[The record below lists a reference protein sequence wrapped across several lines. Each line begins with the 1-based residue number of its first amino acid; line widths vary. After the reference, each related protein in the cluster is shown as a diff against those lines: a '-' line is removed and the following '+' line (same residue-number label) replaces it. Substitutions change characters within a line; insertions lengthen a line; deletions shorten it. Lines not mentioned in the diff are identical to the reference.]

1 MKTVK
6 SIVIMTALAGSMIGE
21 SCTAQPE
28 KKDSTMI
35 QSEKNEI
42 EAEKLRQQ
50 EKEIEARFEE
60 FRKKIDQDIQENE
73 KAIAVLKEKSEKI
86 DRKQRKQYDESIEDL
101 EKQNKTL
108 REKANS
114 YKRTAGQ
121 NWDEFKKE
129 FDSDLAKFGQAL
141 KDFTT
146 KNDK

>member
-6 SIVIMTALAGSMIGE
+6 SIVIMTALAGSIIGE
-21 SCTAQPE
+21 SYSAQPE

-73 KAIAVLKEKSEKI
+73 KAIAVLKEKAEKI
-86 DRKQRKQYDESIEDL
+86 DKKQRKQYDDSIEDL
-101 EKQNKTL
+101 ERQNKTL